1 MRERTSRERYER
13 TRRAPYRHPIPLGY
27 CFLMWPGG
35 LRRSTHRMV
44 LFVVTK
50 ITGCGLRRGRGN
62 VTHRAAERRTTDR
75 YRRQSGSDERHEFC
89 LPSSLSPFLSL
100 ARSLILPSSVPLIS
114 FLSLSVSRLTSFR
127 RESTR
132 RTDLAQENRR

>member
-1 MRERTSRERYER
+1 MRERERTSRERYER

-75 YRRQSGSDERHEFC
+75 YRRQSGSDERHTV
-89 LPSSLSPFLSL
+89 LSPFLSPFL
-100 ARSLILPSSVPLIS
+100 SRSFAHSLILPSSVPLIS
-114 FLSLSVSRLTSFR
+114 FLSLCLAVDVISA
-127 RESTR
+127 REH
-132 RTDLAQENRR
+132 QEN

>member
-1 MRERTSRERYER
+1 MNRRGRGGSREREGKRVRERTSRERYER

-75 YRRQSGSDERHEFC
+75 YRRQSGSDERHEFWS
-89 LPSSLSPFLSL
+89 PFLSPFLS
-100 ARSLILPSSVPLIS
+100 RSFAHSTFLCS
-114 FLSLSVSRLTSFR
+114 FDLFSLSLSRG
-127 RESTR
+127 
-132 RTDLAQENRR
+132 